1 MAPSF
6 PAQPSSAGHQ
16 VTLDDLDRQIVAA
29 LRDNGRLSMRALAA
43 GLHISR
49 ANVYARLE
57 RLEKTGVI
65 TGYAATIDPRKFGY
79 GLSAYVFVKIAQ
91 QSWQRV
97 GRQVLSIPAV
107 DHAALVS
114 GEHDIMLLVR
124 THDAAELRD
133 LVLTQLQAMPEVEA
147 TQTVLIFDEL
157 FPRDQGEG
165 PPH

>member
-1 MAPSF
+1 MVA
-6 PAQPSSAGHQ
+6 
-16 VTLDDLDRQIVAA
+16 LDELDHRIVAA
-29 LRDNGRLSMRALAA
+29 LRGDGRLSMRALAA
-43 GLHISR
+43 RLHISR
-49 ANVYARLE
+49 ANAYARVE

-65 TGYAATIDPRKFGY
+65 TGYSATIDPRKYGH

-124 THDAAELRD
+124 TRDAAELRD
-133 LVLTQLQAMPEVEA
+133 LVLTQLQAMPEVGA

-157 FPRDQGEG
+157 FPRDQPDGDAG
-165 PPH
+165 A